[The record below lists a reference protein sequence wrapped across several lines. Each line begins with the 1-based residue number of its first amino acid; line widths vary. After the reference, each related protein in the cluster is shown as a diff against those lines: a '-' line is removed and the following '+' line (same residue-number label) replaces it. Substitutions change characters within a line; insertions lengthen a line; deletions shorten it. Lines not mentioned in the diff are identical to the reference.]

1 MLNKAALDALVAIG
15 FCALIFAAGWLVKGW
30 KEDASRLKEERA
42 ATADLLASMAAFDA
56 AANSTLSALVQAKK
70 DQATNKREIVRVL
83 TKIEYRDR
91 ECLGADLV
99 GLLNQA
105 ATGGGAGGATGE
117 VPTGPAAAP

>member
-1 MLNKAALDALVAIG
+1 MLNKAALDALVALTI
-15 FCALIFAAGWLVKGW
+15 CALIFAAGWMVRGW
-30 KEDASRLKEERA
+30 KEDSSRLTEERA
-42 ATADLLASMAAFDA
+42 ASAALLASMAAFDA

-83 TKIEYRDR
+83 TKVEYRDR

-105 ATGGGAGGATGE
+105 AAGGGAGGVAGE
-117 VPTGPAAAP
+117 VPAGPPTAP